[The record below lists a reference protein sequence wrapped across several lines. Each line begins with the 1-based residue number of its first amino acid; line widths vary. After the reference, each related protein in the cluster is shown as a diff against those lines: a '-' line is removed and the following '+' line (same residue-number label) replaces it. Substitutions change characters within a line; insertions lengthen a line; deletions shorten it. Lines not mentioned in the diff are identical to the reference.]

1 MLEGSMLFLILIK
14 GHLKIFSSGN
24 LNVHRPGI
32 EPGPPAWQARIL
44 PLNQQCLAY
53 SAVLMWGTRS
63 TKLIL
68 QVIKTL
74 MHCRGIEPRSPAW
87 QARILPLN
95 QQCSRAANVPTQ
107 KLALSQ
113 KRVKDTQNWPRWGS
127 NPQSSDSKSDA
138 LSIGPRGRCLCRNL
152 AWHHRKSYSDAWP
165 TMASSC
171 DLKCFTYNLFP
182 SLNYLI

>member
-1 MLEGSMLFLILIK
+1 MHDPKLRLAK
-14 GHLKIFSSGN
+14 WKIFSRKPSFLKKLTAQN
-24 LNVHRPGI
+24 FQRQAIANTLSMRVSMRSFHRFI
-32 EPGPPAWQARIL
+32 SELHI
-44 PLNQQCLAY
+44 
-53 SAVLMWGTRS
+53 SSKVLHW
-63 TKLIL
+63 
-68 QVIKTL
+68 
-74 MHCRGIEPRSPAW
+74 RGIEPRSPAW